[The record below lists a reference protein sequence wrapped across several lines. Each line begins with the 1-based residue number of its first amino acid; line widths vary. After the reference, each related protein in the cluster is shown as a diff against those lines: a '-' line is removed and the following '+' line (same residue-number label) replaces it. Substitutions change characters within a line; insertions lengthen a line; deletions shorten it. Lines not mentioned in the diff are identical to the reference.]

1 MGIIRR
7 IIFIIVLLGL
17 AFVFYR
23 LLNPQWADSLI
34 AKLRWTK
41 IVDTIS
47 DIKNQNLIST
57 WENLSWKIDTWI
69 INTWLVSTWI
79 IQTWTTLTWLVSS
92 WIVNTWFQASWETI
106 WIVETMSGFSEII
119 DSTASAK
126 IIEWDLNYK
135 NSDYDFSISFP
146 WSWDGYTIQINTWKD
161 IKSEFI
167 FSFDETDYFII
178 YVITNSYY
186 KANKSS
192 DFNYLTYL
200 SQDSTNTFAYKI
212 LENSDTKSKAVPYIL
227 KTFKSNSITITNT
240 PSITVKTPTIIKST
254 NKPPTTKKTYP
265 SDSNNIRSIWDSFIK

>member
-23 LLNPQWADSLI
+23 LFNPQWADALI
-34 AKLRWTK
+34 ARLRWTQ

-69 INTWLVSTWI
+69 SNTWLVSTWI
-79 IQTWTTLTWLVSS
+79 IQTWTILTWLISS
-92 WIVNTWFQASWETI
+92 WTTDIWSQSSWEI
-106 WIVETMSGFSEII
+106 VWIVDTMSWFSEII

-126 IIEWDLNYK
+126 LIKWDINYK
-135 NSDYDFSISFP
+135 NSDYGFSISFP
-146 WSWDGYTIQINTWKD
+146 WSWDGYTIQIETWKD

-167 FSFDETDYFII
+167 FSFAEKDYFII
-178 YVITNSYY
+178 YVISNTYY
-186 KANKSS
+186 QSNKSL
-192 DFNYLTYL
+192 DFSYLTYL
-200 SQDSTNTFAYKI
+200 SQDATNTFAYKT

-227 KTFKSNSITITNT
+227 KTFKLNNLT
-240 PSITVKTPTIIKST
+240 TPTIPTTITPIT
-254 NKPPTTKKTYP
+254 NKVPVKTTTVKKTYP
-265 SDSNNIRSIWDSFIK
+265 SDSNNIRAIWESFIK